1 VKAAQYLVVGWLPS
15 PAVERG
21 DLSRGERR
29 DQLLCVEPFKGST
42 GQRERQMEQ
51 EFTVCDCLPAL
62 RNLTPNSFRRPSLT
76 PSADAVPSP
85 AEWARVR
92 GTIALRGETIACV
105 LVTMGTKEMVP
116 CGCMIGA
123 VIL

>member
-1 VKAAQYLVVGWLPS
+1 MKAAQYLVVGWLPS

-62 RNLTPNSFRRPSLT
+62 RNLAPNSFPDALPHPTRERRSL
-76 PSADAVPSP
+76 SRGVG
-85 AEWARVR
+85 EGKGNNRVEGR
-92 GTIALRGETIACV
+92 NHRVCSRYYGD
-105 LVTMGTKEMVP
+105 
-116 CGCMIGA
+116 
-123 VIL
+123 